1 MDKNAIKKY
10 AVWARRELIAR
21 VAQRAALYD
30 ITEKNLGDPN
40 AESVRGNVLTV
51 VERAQRQALIAQI
64 KKKGYQEVMEEVA
77 YTWFNRFSA
86 LRFMEVNSFLPSHIR
101 VFTDDENAFKPQIL
115 TEAINLEI
123 DGIDMERVY
132 ALKNANDDDELF
144 KYLIIVQCNAL
155 NKILPGMFQRIAD
168 YTELLF
174 PDNLLREGSVLEQ
187 MIVLIPQEDWKEQV
201 QIFGWLYQYYIAEPK
216 DELINA
222 RKQYKDADIPFVT
235 QLFTSDWI
243 VQFMVENSLGR
254 MWLEGHPNDG
264 LKKEWKYYL
273 EHSHHRL
280 LK

>member
-1 MDKNAIKKY
+1 
-10 AVWARRELIAR
+10 
-21 VAQRAALYD
+21 
-30 ITEKNLGDPN
+30 
-40 AESVRGNVLTV
+40 
-51 VERAQRQALIAQI
+51 
-64 KKKGYQEVMEEVA
+64 
-77 YTWFNRFSA
+77 
-86 LRFMEVNSFLPSHIR
+86 
-101 VFTDDENAFKPQIL
+101 
-115 TEAINLEI
+115 
-123 DGIDMERVY
+123 
-132 ALKNANDDDELF
+132 
-144 KYLIIVQCNAL
+144 
-155 NKILPGMFQRIAD
+155 
-168 YTELLF
+168 
-174 PDNLLREGSVLEQ
+174 

-201 QIFGWLYQYYIAEPK
+201 QIIGWLYQYYIAEPK